1 MGFFSMK
8 KELPRLIPVAYPE
21 KSVFH
26 PPVLQRKCIGE
37 AEAGLCSPLVY
48 TL

>member
-26 PPVLQRKCIGE
+26 PPVLQGKCIGE